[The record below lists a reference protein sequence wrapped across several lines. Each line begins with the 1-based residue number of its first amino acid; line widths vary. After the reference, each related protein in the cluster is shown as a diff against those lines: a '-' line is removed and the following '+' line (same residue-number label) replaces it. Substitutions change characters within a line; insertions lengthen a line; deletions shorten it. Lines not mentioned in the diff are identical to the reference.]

1 MRQSCKAFVML
12 ALLASVKWPGVSA
25 VAALQRAGERSS
37 GAFAARVSAEIHA
50 LIDKSGAD
58 VAVAFRTLDGRD
70 QLLIQPDVV
79 FHAASTMKV
88 PVLIEL
94 FRQARTGRLSL
105 DDQIPVVNQFR
116 SIVDG
121 SAYSLDT
128 GDDSDAEV
136 YKHLGGRLSYR
147 ELAEAMITVSSN
159 FAANLIIE
167 HLGATSIQ
175 KTVDAMGAGGMH
187 VLRGVEDNKAFEKGL
202 NNSTTARALLTI
214 METIAKHRAVDSS
227 ASDEMIAILKRQKFN
242 DRIPAGLPPGTAV
255 AHKTGEITRIQHDAA
270 IVYLERPFV
279 LVILVRG
286 LDDARQGSGLAAD
299 ITRVLYRVS
308 QGGAQP

>member
-1 MRQSCKAFVML
+1 MF
-12 ALLASVKWPGVSA
+12 ALLVSVKEQGIGAISVP
-25 VAALQRAGERSS
+25 QRTGERSS

-70 QLLIQPDVV
+70 ELLIQPDVV

-94 FRQARTGRLSL
+94 FHQARTGRLSL
-105 DDQIPVVNQFR
+105 DDRILVVN
-116 SIVDG
+116 G
-121 SAYSLDT
+121 STASSTGLAYSLDT
-128 GDDSDAEV
+128 GDDSDAEI

-147 ELAEAMITVSSN
+147 GLAEAMITVSSN

-187 VLRGVEDNKAFEKGL
+187 VLRGVEDDKAFEKGL

-214 METIAKHRAVDSS
+214 MESIAKGRAVDRS
-227 ASDEMIAILKRQKFN
+227 ASDEMIAILKRQTFN
-242 DRIPAGLPPGTAV
+242 DRIPAGLPPGIPV
-255 AHKTGEITRIQHDAA
+255 AHKTGEITRIQHDAG
-270 IVYLERPFV
+270 IVYAERPFV
-279 LVILVRG
+279 LVILIRG